1 MYAKLALSF
10 ALSALIVAIGGFFAV
25 LGRLDTIEQRTRE
38 APRGRP
44 PGAVALDPAPARPG
58 GGRED
63 PLESKDPLVKLDYL
77 IDRLDETNEDLYEY
91 GLDTGNDFH
100 EMKREIRQL
109 KNTLKQVI
117 QGLAVGPGGLA
128 KIGWGLTP
136 KGAPL
141 DEATATAYTEEA
153 EKFGITVKDGEV
165 RVRGFLN
172 MSPNVEMPIEYF
184 ITRYPHAGHETLVH
198 LIGNKDLAELGE
210 QPYTTLKGLSTA
222 LYKAL
227 LAAGFEQGEP
237 THPDPASDRR
247 DPRWILATGDT
258 LYIGVRYV
266 IDGEE
271 HVALATDWVR
281 DPNADSVLPPD
292 AFRFTGSVRGEDPD
306 TGDEILASELMGLLV
321 SVWPTPQALAEVA
334 LSSAQWN
341 NYTYNFSR
349 IPKPEK
355 ETGPLYLD
363 VIFSRTPIEPKGD
376 GAKPL
381 ERPAAGSTGDGDDDV
396 DEEATP
402 R

>member
-10 ALSALIVAIGGFFAV
+10 AVSALIVAIGGFFAV
-25 LGRLDTIEQRTRE
+25 LSRLDGLERATRSE
-38 APRGRP
+38 SQGRP
-44 PGAVALDPAPARPG
+44 PALVGAPATRPLPAG
-58 GGRED
+58 GAED
-63 PLESKDPLVKLDYL
+63 PLESKDVLVKLDYL
-77 IDRLDETNEDLYEY
+77 IERLDETNEDLYEF
-91 GLDTGNDFH
+91 GLDAGNDFH

-109 KNTLKQVI
+109 KNSLKQVV
-117 QGLAVGPGGLA
+117 QGLAVGPGGMSR
-128 KIGWGLTP
+128 IGWGLTP

-141 DEATATAYTEEA
+141 DEATAKAYTEEA
-153 EKFGITVKDGEV
+153 GEFGIQVKPGEV

-184 ITRYPHAGHETLVH
+184 MTRFPHAGHETLVH
-198 LIGNKDLAELGE
+198 LIGNKDLEELGE
-210 QPYTTLKGLSTA
+210 QPYTSLKGLSTA

-237 THPDPASDRR
+237 THPDPTSDRR

-258 LYIGVRYV
+258 MYVGVRYEL
-266 IDGEE
+266 DGEE

-321 SVWPTPQALAEVA
+321 SVYPTPQALAEVA

-349 IPKPEK
+349 IPKPDK
-355 ETGPLYLD
+355 DAGPLYLD
-363 VIFSRTPIEPKGD
+363 VIFSKTPIELVGD
-376 GAKPL
+376 GAKPI
-381 ERPAAGSTGDGDDDV
+381 ERPAAVGTGTGAA
-396 DEEATP
+396 EP